1 MLPDGMKVK
10 EARDRYLDENGFSL
24 EEYRAP
30 WFKVSVLGVTVPLP
44 NPPSRRALVPL
55 HDLHHV
61 ATGYDTDWVGEGEIG
76 AWELGAGCTTFA
88 SYFLN
93 GGAAAIGLVLAP
105 RRVAAAFR
113 RGRASRTLYRKPP
126 PDDLLDRTLGELRRH
141 LDLVP

>member
-1 MLPDGMKVK
+1 VK

-126 PDDLLDRTLGELRRH
+126 PDDLLDRTLGDLRRH